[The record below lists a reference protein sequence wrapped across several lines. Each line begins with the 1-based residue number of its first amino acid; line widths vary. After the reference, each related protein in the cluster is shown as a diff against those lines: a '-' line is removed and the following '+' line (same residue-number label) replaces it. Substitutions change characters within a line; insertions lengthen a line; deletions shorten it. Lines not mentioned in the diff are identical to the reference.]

1 MEVSGFLEESV
12 AREAGLQT
20 ESEDRTA
27 RCRSIKVGRQHC
39 CSRKSEKFLNKFK
52 FIDEFDNIGDAGFQK
67 CRELSVEVANVQ
79 YFESGSLIL
88 N

>member
-1 MEVSGFLEESV
+1 MEDNTAVLGNPRSFL
-12 AREAGLQT
+12 
-20 ESEDRTA
+20 
-27 RCRSIKVGRQHC
+27 K
-39 CSRKSEKFLNKFK
+39 KFK